1 MHLGLQL
8 MNAYKDFYLQHNVY
22 KWVVS
27 CILIITLTWLPESA
41 MGTDKAMIQA
51 FAFYFCMS
59 SKQKQNSSIM
69 GSIEKRKQCQKVKE
83 LRASHTKLSIL
94 HDN

>member
-1 MHLGLQL
+1 
-8 MNAYKDFYLQHNVY
+8 
-22 KWVVS
+22 
-27 CILIITLTWLPESA
+27 